1 MTVITEASATIDNE
15 KRCKKWTKKVT
26 KDHLP
31 VNKAEASDGWKAN
44 MGKFIAG
51 KKDNVDCG
59 MVKARGSE
67 KVAPPADPPTI
78 QATFLLEELAFKLF
92 AVVDDIFYLFQG
104 HLENVAHLKQ
114 QYRLNKMAN
123 EVIIVIEAY
132 RTLRDRGPYPAAQ
145 VVRDFQGEFAFIP
158 FDSDS
163 KTAFIAADAD
173 GCVPFSWRADT
184 DENLVLADE
193 KEVVTK
199 SCGTSSAP
207 FPKGFFFT
215 TSGGLS
221 SFEHLLNEVKL
232 VPRVNNSGQVC
243 GATFK
248 VDEAKKES
256 TGMSRVGSA
265 ASRIISE
272 YEFCLN

>member
-1 MTVITEASATIDNE
+1 MASTPPLTTTTSKFNLNPFTVT
-15 KRCKKWTKKVT
+15 
-26 KDHLP
+26 
-31 VNKAEASDGWKAN
+31 
-44 MGKFIAG
+44 
-51 KKDNVDCG
+51 
-59 MVKARGSE
+59 
-67 KVAPPADPPTI
+67 PTMSPS
-78 QATFLLEELAFKLF
+78 QTPNLSMLF

-163 KTAFIAADAD
+163 KTAFIAAVSNPWSIYFALIVI
-173 GCVPFSWRADT
+173 CRADT

>member
-1 MTVITEASATIDNE
+1 
-15 KRCKKWTKKVT
+15 
-26 KDHLP
+26 
-31 VNKAEASDGWKAN
+31 
-44 MGKFIAG
+44 
-51 KKDNVDCG
+51 
-59 MVKARGSE
+59 
-67 KVAPPADPPTI
+67 
-78 QATFLLEELAFKLF
+78 
-92 AVVDDIFYLFQG
+92 
-104 HLENVAHLKQ
+104 
-114 QYRLNKMAN
+114 MAN

-158 FDSDS
+158 FD
-163 KTAFIAADAD
+163 
-173 GCVPFSWRADT
+173 
-184 DENLVLADE
+184 NE